1 MYEKIFNQEKQDEMR
16 SFFLNELV
24 LLGKAKNLKRNE
36 ILNIKSSKSLA
47 IVVEGMLEQVLYHSK
62 GEEKVMFFLS
72 PGEICGEEEYFVSG
86 GMPVIVKACCPS
98 KVSLIE
104 KKVLDEFLNTNP
116 RAYRFFI
123 HSLTRKYRISVSQ
136 MHDILFT
143 TSKEKIC
150 NTLYRL
156 SVQSGI
162 ETSEGIIIDI
172 KLTHQ
177 ELANLVGSSRITVTK
192 IINELKNENVIER
205 SKDKRFIIKDLDK
218 LKKYLEY

>member
-24 LLGKAKNLKRNE
+24 LLGKEKNLKKNE
-36 ILNIKSSKSLA
+36 IIDVRRNKSLA
-47 IVVEGMLEQVLYHSK
+47 IVVQGKLKQILYHSK

-86 GMPVIVKACCPS
+86 GMPVIIKACCSS
-98 KVSLIE
+98 KVSLVE

-156 SVQSGI
+156 SVQSGV
-162 ETSEGIIIDI
+162 ETPEGIIIDI

-177 ELANLVGSSRITVTK
+177 ELANLVGSSRITITK
-192 IINELKNENVIER
+192 IINELKNEGIIES
-205 SKDKRFIIKDLDK
+205 SKDKKFIIKNLDK

>member
-1 MYEKIFNQEKQDEMR
+1 MYKKIFNQEKQDEMR
-16 SFFLNELV
+16 HFFLNELAI
-24 LLGKAKNLKRNE
+24 LGKVKNLKKNE
-36 ILNIKSSKSLA
+36 IFDVKGNDSLW
-47 IVVEGMLEQVLYHSK
+47 IVVEGMLQQVLYHSK
-62 GEEKVMFFLS
+62 GEEKLMFFLS

-86 GMPVIVKACCPS
+86 GMPVIVKACCQT
-98 KVSLIE
+98 KVSLVE

-123 HSLTRKYRISVSQ
+123 HSFTRKYRISVSQ

-150 NTLYRL
+150 STLYRL
-156 SVQSGI
+156 SVQGGI
-162 ETSEGIIIDI
+162 ETAEGKIIDI

-192 IINELKNENVIER
+192 IINELKNENIIER
-205 SKDKRFIIKDLDK
+205 TKDKRFIIKDLDK

>member
-1 MYEKIFNQEKQDEMR
+1 
-16 SFFLNELV
+16 
-24 LLGKAKNLKRNE
+24 
-36 ILNIKSSKSLA
+36 
-47 IVVEGMLEQVLYHSK
+47 
-62 GEEKVMFFLS
+62 MFFLS

-86 GMPVIVKACCPS
+86 GMPVIIKACCPS

-156 SVQSGI
+156 SVQSGV
-162 ETSEGIIIDI
+162 ETPEGIIIDI

-177 ELANLVGSSRITVTK
+177 ELANLVGSSRITITK
-192 IINELKNENVIER
+192 IINELKNENIIES
-205 SKDKRFIIKDLDK
+205 SKDKKFIIKDLNK